1 MTTAFEEAVRRR
13 PAELVVTWLMTAG
26 GPVRLRI
33 VGRDLAGHMAG
44 ALGHLAGP
52 ERPAALAIDLWDEA
66 VTGVPC
72 PLPSDPAD
80 FPRDVN
86 GTLVRLD
93 PADPQR
99 MCTAGHGAVTELD
112 GARGGMIG
120 WRADGSRL
128 SVEERGRPF
137 PVALQAWLQS
147 RGVVT
152 LHAAGV
158 ACGGRAALIVG
169 DSGSGKSTTAL
180 VCATA
185 GFGFLGD
192 DQIAV
197 SWAGPLPVAHSLFAS
212 ARVDG
217 IVRQVWRGP
226 PDAVHQPP
234 AGKAL
239 VMLSGPGTTVVASAA
254 LSAVIVA
261 SVCAGQSSTLERAT
275 AKEALR
281 ATVPSTMLGVAI
293 DRPAVLQSCARAVLG
308 RPTFR
313 LRLGRDLDAVPDLV
327 AQALDAS
334 G

>member
-1 MTTAFEEAVRRR
+1 MANAFEEAARRR
-13 PAELVVTWLMTAG
+13 PDELVVTWLTTAG
-26 GPVRLRI
+26 GPVRLRV
-33 VGRDLAGHMAG
+33 VGRALARHLAG

-52 ERPAALAIDLWDEA
+52 AQPPVLDVDVWDEA
-66 VTGVPC
+66 VTGVRC
-72 PLPSDPAD
+72 PLPSAPAA

-93 PADPQR
+93 SADPQR
-99 MCTAGHGAVTELD
+99 MWTGGNGAVTELD
-112 GARGGMIG
+112 GARGRMVG
-120 WRADGSRL
+120 WRASGSQL
-128 SVEERGRPF
+128 SIEERGRPF

-180 VCATA
+180 ACANA

-197 SWAGPLPVAHSLFAS
+197 SWTGRTPVAHSLFAS

-217 IVRQVWRGP
+217 IAGQGWRG
-226 PDAVHQPP
+226 AIHQPP

-239 VMLSGPGTTVVASAA
+239 VLLPGPGTTVVPSAA
-254 LSAVIVA
+254 LFTVLVA
-261 SVCAGQSSTLERAT
+261 SVCSGQQSTLERAT
-275 AKEALR
+275 VKEALR
-281 ATVPSTMLGVAI
+281 AAVPSTMLGVATE
-293 DRPAVLQSCARAVLG
+293 RPAVLQGCARAVLG
-308 RPTFR
+308 RSTFR
-313 LRLGRDLDAVPDLV
+313 LRLGRDLDAVPGLV
-327 AQALDAS
+327 ARALAA
-334 G
+334 GG

>member
-1 MTTAFEEAVRRR
+1 MASAFEEAARRR
-13 PAELVVTWLMTAG
+13 PDEVVVSWMATAG
-26 GPVRLRI
+26 GPVRLRV
-33 VGRDLAGHMAG
+33 VGRALAGHLGA

-52 ERPAALAIDLWDEA
+52 RQPAVLDVDLWDEA
-66 VTGVPC
+66 VTRVPC
-72 PLPSDPAD
+72 PLSCDPLA

-86 GTLVRLD
+86 GTFVRLD
-93 PADPQR
+93 AADPQR
-99 MCTAGHGAVTELD
+99 MWTAGNGAVTELD
-112 GARGGMIG
+112 GGRGRMVG
-120 WRADGSRL
+120 WRADGSAL

-137 PVALQAWLQS
+137 PVALQGWLQS

-158 ACGGRAALIVG
+158 ACGGRAAVIVG

-180 VCATA
+180 ACAAA

-197 SWAGPLPVAHSLFAS
+197 SWAGRTPIAHSLFAS

-217 IVRQVWRGP
+217 IGRQVWRGP
-226 PDAVHQPP
+226 VHQPP

-239 VMLSGPGTTVVASAA
+239 VMLSGPGATVVPSAD
-254 LSAVIVA
+254 LVAVIVA
-261 SVCAGQSSTLERAT
+261 SVCSDHESTLERT
-275 AKEALR
+275 SPKEALR
-281 ATVPSTMLGVAI
+281 ATVPSTMLGVAA
-293 DRPAVLQSCARAVLG
+293 DRPAVLRGCARAVLG

-313 LRLGRDLDAVPDLV
+313 LRLGRDVDAIPGLV
-327 AQALDAS
+327 ARALAES